1 MNRSRL
7 LVAVAGIFAIAS
19 VFLLLQYRTTAGT
32 GNDVEAKEKGFNE
45 RVRFC
50 GTVHDPEKIAAAE
63 KDFAARR
70 ADLKNRE
77 LLQNLTGGVINVYF
91 HVINQGSN
99 QRNGDIDDR
108 VIADQ
113 ISVLNNAFASGGWVY
128 NLVSVDRT
136 TNAEWYNG
144 CHLLS
149 VEAAMKSALHQGGA
163 TDLNIYSCNLGDD
176 LLGYATF
183 PSYYS
188 GKPELDGVV
197 IHTESMP
204 GGAFRNYNEGDTATH
219 EVGHWMG
226 LYHTFQGGCNGQA
239 DFVADT
245 PAEQSPAFGC
255 PAGRDSCVGK
265 KFPGLDPIE
274 NFMDYSYDACMF
286 QFTSGQNTRMDEQ
299 FALYRAK

>member
-1 MNRSRL
+1 MKKSRII
-7 LVAVAGIFAIAS
+7 VAAAG
-19 VFLLLQYRTTAGT
+19 VFLLATVFFALQYRTEAGVA
-32 GNDVEAKEKGFNE
+32 GDAKVKTLDDTL
-45 RVRFC
+45 RHC
-50 GTVHDPEKIAAAE
+50 GTLHDPAKIAAAE
-63 KDFAARR
+63 KDFAARL
-70 ADLKNRE
+70 ADAKNRPA
-77 LLQNLTGGVINVYF
+77 LDAARGGYVNVYF

-99 QRNGDIDDR
+99 QRDGNVADR
-108 VIADQ
+108 IISDQ
-113 ISVLNNAFASGGWVY
+113 IAVLNAAYAPSGWFF
-128 NLVSVDRT
+128 NLVAVDRT
-136 TNAEWYNG
+136 TNSDWYNG
-144 CHLLS
+144 CHLSS
-149 VEAAMKSALHQGGA
+149 VESAMKSALHQGGA

-183 PSYYS
+183 PSSFS
-188 GKPELDGVV
+188 GKPLLDGVV

-239 DFVADT
+239 DFVDDT

-255 PAGRDSCVGK
+255 PMGRDTCTGK

-274 NFMDYSYDACMF
+274 NYMDYTYDSCMF
-286 QFTSGQNTRMDEQ
+286 RFSDGQTTRMDEQ